1 MCLLP
6 QFCQEN
12 IHSLGLSRV
21 VWEQDYKE
29 IGVVVLQEMPSVH
42 LCVVLQE
49 SGRETPSSTRA
60 SSVNGTDDE
69 KASHGGPAEAHLK
82 SENDKLKIALAQR

>member
-1 MCLLP
+1 M
-6 QFCQEN
+6 
-12 IHSLGLSRV
+12 
-21 VWEQDYKE
+21 VWDQDYKE
-29 IGVVVLQEMPSVH
+29 MDVAVLQEMQGTPSVH

-69 KASHGGPAEAHLK
+69 KASHGGPTEAHLK